1 MNHDADPYPNHAPMM
16 GFMLDDSPGRG
27 SKKPQK
33 KVMIPELSNHYD
45 DRRVVTNL
53 GRKKIGRKVGIF
65 LADHPYIESLNIG
78 YEPTDGTFKRQCE
91 RKTHPKIQKRTNPA
105 AMPSGIHESFVKVWF
120 VDDRGPRMS
129 DSQKFGM
136 CERHG
141 FDEPHAL
148 WLFVNGQN
156 HVYEDSAEPA
166 MINSLAIDLQ
176 FLTSCRYHYLDVGP
190 TVYST
195 PSGPIIAQRGGWV
208 LYVA

>member
-1 MNHDADPYPNHAPMM
+1 
-16 GFMLDDSPGRG
+16 
-27 SKKPQK
+27 
-33 KVMIPELSNHYD
+33 MIPELSNHYD

-78 YEPTDGTFKRQCE
+78 YESTDGTFKRQCE

-129 DSQKFGM
+129 DSQEFGM

-176 FLTSCRYHYLDVGP
+176 FLTSCRYHHLDV
-190 TVYST
+190 VYSLQH
-195 PSGPIIAQRGGWV
+195 PPRADHCPKGGGV
-208 LYVA
+208 ICGLEARKNA